1 MQPEAETSQNMRW
14 YHGLRGYHWLVL
26 GVACCGWLFDTMD
39 QWLYVLSR
47 QPALRELLTKQG
59 IEATDANVGYYSG
72 IVQAIFIFGWATGG
86 FLFGIVGD
94 RLGRTRTMALTVLM
108 YAGFTGLSGLSQTW
122 EQFAILRFLT
132 GLGVGGEF
140 AAGAA
145 LVAEVFP
152 PHARATA
159 LGIMQASSAIG
170 NIMAGVINF
179 TVAPT
184 FGWRWV
190 FAVGVTPALL
200 VFVIRLFVKEPEQW
214 QQAKEQ
220 AKRERKQL
228 GAFSEMWY
236 TPHLRRSLLVGMGFG
251 AVGIIGFWGI
261 STWSPD
267 LLRNVLNPENL
278 PELKPDVDRKVS
290 LAAMAQNGGAF
301 FGSLFAAWLAQRV
314 GRRAAIGV
322 ALALCLIT
330 APMTFHFTS
339 SFATA
344 MVFYPLMGFS
354 MLALLGCYAVYFP
367 EIFPTRLRAT
377 GTGFSYNV
385 ARYIAAISPWTFGT
399 LRGLYGIEWAAT
411 IISSVFLLGYVVLYW
426 APETKGK
433 PLPQ

>member
-1 MQPEAETSQNMRW
+1 MQPSEEVTAKRW
-14 YHGLRGYHWLVL
+14 YQGLTGYHWLVL
-26 GVACCGWLFDTMD
+26 FVASCGWLFDTMD
-39 QWLYVLSR
+39 QWLYVLAR
-47 QPALRELLTKQG
+47 QPALRELLARQG
-59 IEATDANVGYYSG
+59 IEPTDANVGYYSG

-122 EQFAILRFLT
+122 GQFALFRFLT

-140 AAGAA
+140 AAGAS

-159 LGIMQASSAIG
+159 LGIMQASSALG
-170 NIMAGVINF
+170 NILAGVINL

-184 FGWRWV
+184 WGWRWV

-200 VFVIRLFVKEPEQW
+200 VFVIRLFVKEPERW
-214 QQAKEQ
+214 EEAKER
-220 AKRERKQL
+220 ARLENKQL
-228 GAFSEMWY
+228 GALDELWN
-236 TPHLRRSLLVGMGFG
+236 TPHLRRNLLVGIGLG
-251 AVGIIGFWGI
+251 AIGIIGFWGI

-267 LLRNVLNPENL
+267 LLRNLLNPENL

-290 LAAMAQNGGAF
+290 WAAMAQNGGAF
-301 FGSLFAAWLAQRV
+301 FGSLFAAWLTQRA
-314 GRRAAIGV
+314 GRRFAIKFSLFLCFIV
-322 ALALCLIT
+322 APA
-330 APMTFHFTS
+330 TFHLTHTFRS
-339 SFATA
+339 A
-344 MVFYPLMGFS
+344 MIFYPLLGFS
-354 MLALLGCYAVYFP
+354 MLSLLGCYAVYFP

-385 ARYIAAISPWTFGT
+385 ARYIAAIAPWTFGT
-399 LRGLYGIEWAAT
+399 LRALYGIQWAAT
-411 IISSVFLLGYVVLYW
+411 IISLVFLLGFVVLRY

-433 PLPQ
+433 PLPE

>member
-1 MQPEAETSQNMRW
+1 MYSSDDVVAPKRW
-14 YHGLRGYHWLVL
+14 YEGLRGYHWLVL
-26 GVACCGWLFDTMD
+26 VVASCGWLFDTMD
-39 QWLYVLSR
+39 QWLYVFSR

-59 IEATDANVGYYSG
+59 IEASDANVGYYSG

-86 FLFGIVGD
+86 FLFGIIGD
-94 RLGRTRTMALTVLM
+94 RLGRTRTMAITVLM
-108 YAGFTGLSGLSQTW
+108 YAGFTGLSGLAQTW

-140 AAGAA
+140 AAGAS

-170 NIMAGVINF
+170 NIMAGVINL
-179 TVAPT
+179 TVAPA

-190 FAVGVTPALL
+190 FAVGVFPALL

-214 QQAKEQ
+214 EQ
-220 AKRERKQL
+220 EKQRALRENRQL
-228 GAFSEMWY
+228 GAMSEMWH
-236 TPHLRRSLLVGMGFG
+236 TPRFRHNLLVGVGLG
-251 AVGIIGFWGI
+251 AIGIVGFWGI

-267 LLRNVLNPENL
+267 LLRNILNPQGL
-278 PELKPDVDRKVS
+278 PELRPQVERMVS
-290 LAAMAQNGGAF
+290 IAGIAQNAGAF
-301 FGSLFAAWLAQRV
+301 FGSLFAAWLAQKV
-314 GRRAAIGV
+314 GRRFAIRV
-322 ALALCLIT
+322 ALSLCLVI
-330 APMTFHFTS
+330 APATFHYTH

-344 MVFYPLMGFS
+344 LVFFPLLGFS

-385 ARYIAAISPWTFGT
+385 ARYIAAVAPWTFGT
-399 LRGLYGIEWAAT
+399 LRGMFGIEWAAT
-411 IISSVFLLGYVVLYW
+411 IIALVFLLGYVVLRW
-426 APETKGK
+426 APETKDK
-433 PLPQ
+433 PLPE

>member
-1 MQPEAETSQNMRW
+1 MQTEGGPSTIRW
-14 YHGLRGYHWLVL
+14 YEGVTRYHWLVL
-26 GVACCGWLFDTMD
+26 FVASCGWLFDTMD
-39 QWLYVLSR
+39 QWLYVFSR
-47 QPALRELLTKQG
+47 QPALRELLAAQG
-59 IEATDANVGYYSG
+59 IAPTNQNVQYYSG

-86 FLFGIVGD
+86 FLFGIIGD
-94 RLGRTRTMALTVLM
+94 RLGRTRTMAITVLM

-122 EQFAILRFLT
+122 EQFALLRFLT

-140 AAGAA
+140 AAGAS

-170 NIMAGVINF
+170 NILAGVVNL

-190 FAVGVTPALL
+190 FAVGVLPALL
-200 VFVIRLFVKEPEQW
+200 VFVIRLFIREPEQW
-214 QQAKEQ
+214 QQAKQRALLEN
-220 AKRERKQL
+220 KQL
-228 GAFSEMWY
+228 GAVSEMWHN
-236 TPHLRRSLLVGMGFG
+236 PLLRRNLLVGVGFG

-267 LLRNVLNPENL
+267 LLRGVLNPNNL
-278 PELKPDVDRKVS
+278 EDLRPVVERQVS
-290 LAAMAQNGGAF
+290 YAGIAQNAGAF

-314 GRRAAIGV
+314 GRRFAIGFS
-322 ALALCLIT
+322 LLLCLLV
-330 APMTFHFTS
+330 APATFHLTD
-339 SFATA
+339 SFAKA
-344 MVFYPLMGFS
+344 MVFFPLLGFS

-385 ARYIAAISPWTFGT
+385 ARYIAAVGPWTFGVLSAT
-399 LRGLYGIEWAAT
+399 YGIRWAAT
-411 IISSVFLLGYVVLYW
+411 LMSGVFLLGYLILLK
-426 APETKGK
+426 APETRGK
-433 PLPQ
+433 PLPE